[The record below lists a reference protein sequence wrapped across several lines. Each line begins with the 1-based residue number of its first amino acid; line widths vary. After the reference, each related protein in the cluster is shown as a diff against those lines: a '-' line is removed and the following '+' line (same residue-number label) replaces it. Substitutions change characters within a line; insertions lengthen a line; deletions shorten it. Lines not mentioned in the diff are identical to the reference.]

1 MSQDNKDL
9 ELVAPS
15 AELPAELA
23 SLQNYAAV
31 FIKSGMFPDTKNLS
45 QGIVRIMAGKEL
57 GLEPFAAMRGID
69 IIQGQPRLAA
79 SAIATVIKRSK
90 KYDYRVPKWST
101 TGCTIA
107 IYETDD
113 KGKKEK
119 IGEYSYEE
127 EDARTAG
134 LLGKDNWRKYP
145 KNMYFARAISGAAR
159 TFCPDVFVGSV
170 YSEDELDQPEA
181 TAPALDAGT
190 PVPPAIAAQ
199 LPPEAE
205 TPNYMRMSN
214 ELFAKLKMS
223 VEDRM
228 SVFKDVRGEAKAP
241 KANDDDGWKQVYDK
255 LLVIS
260 EDPAAFNNPEADTAT
275 DAAQLPL
282 EGDEED
288 TSDEG

>member
-45 QGIVRIMAGKEL
+45 QGIVRIMAGREL
-57 GLEPFAAMRGID
+57 GLEPFASMRGID

-79 SAIATVIKRSK
+79 SAIATVIKRSS
-90 KYDYRVPKWST
+90 KYDYRVPKWTT

-107 IYETDD
+107 VYEIDD

-119 IGEYSYEE
+119 IGEYSFEE

-134 LLGKDNWRKYP
+134 LLGKENWRKYP

-170 YSEDELDQPEA
+170 YSEDELDQP
-181 TAPALDAGT
+181 TDAPALEAGT
-190 PVPPAIAAQ
+190 PDAPVAE
-199 LPPEAE
+199 LPPETE
-205 TPNYMRMSN
+205 TPNYMRLSN
-214 ELFAKLKMS
+214 DLFAKLRMS

-228 SVFKDVRGEAKAP
+228 SVFKNVRGEPKAP
-241 KANDDDGWKQVYDK
+241 KAGDDEGWQAVHEA
-255 LLVIS
+255 LLKIS
-260 EDPAAFNNPEADTAT
+260 EDPEAFNNVDADVSK
-275 DAAQLPL
+275 DAEQLPL

-288 TSDEG
+288 KSDEG